1 MSHRMI
7 DTDHGDR
14 YSGMVLSRS
23 RWTLP
28 EQLFA
33 ALGVVVVLALLCRS
47 GVSHT
52 ALIASGLWGAYVLG
66 VVRTAPTSRSRL
78 LINYFAVWAF
88 YGGSSFA
95 IEALRL
101 PLHQEQLLA
110 WDRILFE
117 ETPGVAWQGYAP
129 GWLNDLLS
137 ASYLSYHIH
146 LHWVLA
152 EALWKS
158 DGWRAAY
165 GLVLFTAFGI
175 GFIGYFVFPAGDP
188 RVAFPEL
195 FSHPV
200 EGGLMTQ
207 FTHWIVGNLAAKYDA
222 FPSVHI
228 LVTTVMLACDW
239 RWNRTRL
246 WCMVIPSL
254 FMVASTLLLRL
265 HFAVDLLA
273 GAGLAVGVLA
283 LVRIHE
289 IRIDD

>member
-1 MSHRMI
+1 MT
-7 DTDHGDR
+7 DTDQCDHC
-14 YSGMVLSRS
+14 
-23 RWTLP
+23 WALP

-33 ALGVVVVLALLCRS
+33 ALGAVVVLALFWRS
-47 GVSHT
+47 GVSGT
-52 ALIASGLWGAYVLG
+52 AAISAGLWVVYVLG
-66 VVRTAPTSRSRL
+66 VIRTSPFWRLRL

-88 YGGSSFA
+88 YGGSSYA

-101 PLHQEQLLA
+101 PLHHEQLLA
-110 WDRILFE
+110 WDRALFG
-117 ETPGVAWQGYAP
+117 ETPGVAWQGQAQ

-137 ASYLSYHIH
+137 AGYLSYHVY

-152 EALWKS
+152 EALWKTDS
-158 DGWRAAY
+158 RRAAY
-165 GLVLFTAFGI
+165 SRVLFTAFAV

-188 RVAFPEL
+188 RVAYPEL
-195 FSHPV
+195 FAGPV
-200 EGGLMTQ
+200 EGGWMTHL
-207 FTHWIVGNLAAKYDA
+207 THWIVGNLAAKYDA

-246 WCMVIPSL
+246 WIMAVPTL
-254 FMVASTLLLRL
+254 FMAASTMLLRL

-273 GAGLAVGVLA
+273 GAGLAMGVLG

>member
-1 MSHRMI
+1 MSHRMA
-7 DTDHGDR
+7 DMNHGDPHSTTGS
-14 YSGMVLSRS
+14 SGR

-28 EQLFA
+28 DRLFA
-33 ALGVVVVLALLCRS
+33 ALGAVVVLALFWRS

-52 ALIASGLWGAYVLG
+52 ALTSTGLLAAYVLG
-66 VVRTAPTSRSRL
+66 VIRTAPSSRSRL
-78 LINYFAVWAF
+78 LINYFAVWVF

-95 IEALRL
+95 IEALGL
-101 PLHQEQLLA
+101 PLHHEQLLA
-110 WDRILFE
+110 WDRILFH
-117 ETPGVAWQGYAP
+117 ETPGVAWQGSAP
-129 GWLNDLLS
+129 GWFNDLLS
-137 ASYLSYHIH
+137 AGYLSYHVY

-158 DGWRAAY
+158 DARRVAY
-165 GLVLFTAFGI
+165 GRVLFTAFGI
-175 GFIGYFVFPAGDP
+175 GFIVYFAFPAGDP

-195 FSHPV
+195 YAGPV

-207 FTHWIVGNLAAKYDA
+207 FNHWIVGNLAAKYDA

-228 LVTTVMLACDW
+228 LVTTAILACDW

-246 WCMVIPSL
+246 WCMLIPSL

-283 LVRIHE
+283 LVRIHV